1 MEAEEN
7 KGRSAAVWFLVSEAG
22 EPLGLLFREADGA
35 VPAKGALIEDGE
47 KWKAAEV
54 VDFSELY
61 STCASRR
68 FRVVVRVLD

>member
-1 MEAEEN
+1 MQAQEE
-7 KGRSAAVWFLVSEAG
+7 KARSAAVWFLVSESD
-22 EPLGLLFREADGA
+22 EPLGLLFREAGGA
-35 VPAKGALIEDGE
+35 VPTKGARIEDGE

-54 VDFSELY
+54 VEFSELY